1 MIRSKADEDHSAR
14 ITAGSCS
21 PWSDLEPD
29 GTLVNDVKVGAWQT
43 PWNAKPDAG
52 RLAPGVP
59 PSSFWASDRNG
70 INQVG
75 CVYTAQGF
83 EFDYVGVIF
92 GRDLR
97 WDPASETWIGASGAS
112 HDSIVKRSGDRFT
125 DLVKRTYRVLLTR
138 GLKGCYVYSEVPDTA
153 CNYQRDGFE
162 NCPRE
167 SRNVVAN
174 WLDARAPVR
183 MCL

>member
-1 MIRSKADEDHSAR
+1 MSSSLSAITDETVGRTRRRRLGPAFRARPSA
-14 ITAGSCS
+14 SH
-21 PWSDLEPD
+21 P
-29 GTLVNDVKVGAWQT
+29 
-43 PWNAKPDAG
+43 
-52 RLAPGVP
+52 
-59 PSSFWASDRNG
+59 NG

-97 WDPASETWIGASGAS
+97 WDPATTTWIGDPSYS

-138 GLKGCYVYSEVPDTA
+138 GLKRCYVV
-153 CNYQRDGFE
+153 FE
-162 NCPRE
+162 DPQTRA
-167 SRNVVAN
+167 RVASQ
-174 WLDARAPVR
+174 VS
-183 MCL
+183 